1 MLRIF
6 PEIEA
11 ARRRPAHPDFARP
24 RSLPAPPR
32 TGNGSGCRLR
42 AKPPIAPETE
52 TAKATAKGNDGG
64 SPGRNAR
71 TLPPGYLPAAE

>member
-24 RSLPAPPR
+24 RSLPA
-32 TGNGSGCRLR
+32 
-42 AKPPIAPETE
+42 
-52 TAKATAKGNDGG
+52 KGNDGG